1 MRYIMMIIGAAI
13 YTYGLDVFLVPN
25 YLIDGGVVGIALM
38 ASKLSDISF
47 SILVM
52 LINLPFLYVG
62 YMQIGKSFTIST
74 LFAIACIS
82 VFSAFMHQ
90 IPPLVHDP
98 LLAAVFGGIILGL
111 GVGIIIRNGGSLD
124 GSEIVAIIFDKKSS
138 FSVGEIVMFLNFF
151 ILGAA
156 GFVYDW
162 NSAMYSLIAY
172 FIAYKMIDI
181 TITGLDESKGVMIIT
196 DAENSKNL
204 ADALNANLNRGVT
217 IMYGEGG
224 YLKQPK
230 HVLYSVVTRLE
241 IMRLKNTV
249 YEVDPSAFITIQD
262 VHDVFG
268 GRFTKNGH

>member
-1 MRYIMMIIGAAI
+1 MRYFMMIIGAAI

-25 YLIDGGVVGIALM
+25 HLIDGGVVGIALM
-38 ASKLSDISF
+38 ASKLSGISF
-47 SILVM
+47 SVLVM

-90 IPPLVHDP
+90 VPPIVHDP
-98 LLAAVFGGIILGL
+98 LLASVFGGIILGL

-172 FIAYKMIDI
+172 FVAYKMMDLV
-181 TITGLDESKGVMIIT
+181 ITGVEESR
-196 DAENSKNL
+196 S
-204 ADALNANLNRGVT
+204 R
-217 IMYGEGG
+217 
-224 YLKQPK
+224 
-230 HVLYSVVTRLE
+230 
-241 IMRLKNTV
+241 
-249 YEVDPSAFITIQD
+249 
-262 VHDVFG
+262 
-268 GRFTKNGH
+268 